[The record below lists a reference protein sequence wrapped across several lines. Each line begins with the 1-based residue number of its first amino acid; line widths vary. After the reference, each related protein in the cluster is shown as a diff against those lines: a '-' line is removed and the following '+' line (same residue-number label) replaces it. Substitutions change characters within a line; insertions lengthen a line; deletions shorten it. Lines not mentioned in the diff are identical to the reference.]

1 VKISQADPACTPTT
15 LLNSG
20 VTGPTFTKFILS
32 VARSSQMN
40 F

>member
-1 VKISQADPACTPTT
+1 MRGFTPTT

-20 VTGPTFTKFILS
+20 VTGPTFTIFTHS